1 MAILRYKDIT
11 KMPEKERAD
20 KLKELKMELVKAG
33 VTAHRT
39 NAKTREIKRAIAR
52 ILTSMKLS
60 KSATGGAETK
70 K

>member
-1 MAILRYKDIT
+1 MTLLRYKDIQ
-11 KMPEKERAD
+11 KMPEKDRQE
-20 KLKELKMELVKAG
+20 KLKELKLELVKAN

-60 KSATGGAETK
+60 KSATGGAEK
-70 K
+70 NK